1 MLPVEKYVI
10 DLIDSRVESFD
21 LRQQVS
27 NYIAWQATKDCNSG
41 NVKREEIWLC
51 HFLMPIDGS
60 LGDRYRNTGGRIEAM
75 PAAMS
80 ALGSVTPAAAIE
92 ITATK
97 KALAHEPAAVFSSFI
112 ILRLT

>member
-1 MLPVEKYVI
+1 MLPVKQDVI
-10 DLIDSRVESFD
+10 DLIHSRVESFD
-21 LRQQVS
+21 LRQKVCD
-27 NYIAWQATKDCNSG
+27 YIARQATERCNG
-41 NVKREEIWLC
+41 GKVKREEVWLC
-51 HFLMPIDGS
+51 HFLMPSAGS
-60 LGDRYRNTGGRIEAM
+60 LGDRNRSTGGRIEAI
-75 PAAMS
+75 PAAIK

>member
-1 MLPVEKYVI
+1 MLPVKKNVI

-21 LRQQVS
+21 LRQQMS
-27 NYIAWQATKDCNSG
+27 YYIARQATKSCNG
-41 NVKREEIWLC
+41 GKVKRKKVRLC
-51 HFLMPIDGS
+51 HFLMPSAGS
-60 LGDRYRNTGGRIEAM
+60 LGDRNRSTGGRIEAI
-75 PAAMS
+75 PAAIK

>member
-1 MLPVEKYVI
+1 MLPVKQYVI
-10 DLIDSRVESFD
+10 DLIHSRVESFD
-21 LRQQVS
+21 LRQKVCD
-27 NYIAWQATKDCNSG
+27 YIARQATKSCNG
-41 NVKREEIWLC
+41 GKVKREEVWLC
-51 HFLMPIDGS
+51 HFLMPSAGS
-60 LGDRYRNTGGRIEAM
+60 LGDRNRSTGGRIEAI
-75 PAAMS
+75 PAAIK

>member
-1 MLPVEKYVI
+1 MLPVEQDVI
-10 DLIDSRVESFD
+10 DLIHSRVESFD
-21 LRQQVS
+21 LIQKMRDD
-27 NYIAWQATKDCNSG
+27 IACKTTEYAKACY
-41 NVKREEIWLC
+41 VECEEICLC
-51 HFLMPIDGS
+51 HFLMPSAGS
-60 LGDRYRNTGGRIEAM
+60 LGDRNRSTGGRIEAI
-75 PAAMS
+75 PAAIK